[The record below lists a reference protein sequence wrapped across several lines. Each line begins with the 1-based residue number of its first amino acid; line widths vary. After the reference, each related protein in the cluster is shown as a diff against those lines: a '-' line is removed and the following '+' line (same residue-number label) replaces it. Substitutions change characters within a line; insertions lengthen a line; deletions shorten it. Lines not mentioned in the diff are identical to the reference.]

1 MICIACKRRLR
12 SPESIKVGYGP
23 ICYER
28 LFGKRNR
35 KKKRGKNRMRIFYKC
50 RACGKT
56 FSDTTC
62 SLDMAHFVV
71 NNLRTSEYVNVYGS
85 IISRHASHICNEG
98 STDTIG
104 FADFLGIWE
113 GDRDGER

>member
-1 MICIACKRRLR
+1 
-12 SPESIKVGYGP
+12 
-23 ICYER
+23 
-28 LFGKRNR
+28 
-35 KKKRGKNRMRIFYKC
+35 MRIFYKC

-71 NNLRTSEYVNVYGS
+71 NNLCTSEYVNVHGS
-85 IISRHASHICNEG
+85 IISRHTSHICNEG
-98 STDTIG
+98 STDMIG

-113 GDRDGER
+113 GDHSVKDL